1 MWSHFKHLSLEW
13 GGWFELLRQSGFLS
27 TSTPSYSSPYSFS
40 FSSFPSCLSPLW
52 SFLVMI
58 TASRNSLF
66 PLFVFAWIFSVRH
79 KFVFYGG
86 RYECVMFLKSDI
98 RANLCN
104 SLSENLRVPVSTFQ
118 YLEWRGSRR
127 ANTAP
132 ISSLISNRG
141 QSTRPQHFYPRSL
154 DFCFSATWF
163 LRDKFCISPDSV
175 LLAEGK
181 KCWLRNVLSD
191 VFIYWE
197 YL

>member
-1 MWSHFKHLSLEW
+1 
-13 GGWFELLRQSGFLS
+13 
-27 TSTPSYSSPYSFS
+27 
-40 FSSFPSCLSPLW
+40 
-52 SFLVMI
+52 MI

-79 KFVFYGG
+79 KFVFYVG

-141 QSTRPQHFYPRSL
+141 QSTRPHIFIPAPWISAFPRP
-154 DFCFSATWF
+154 DFSAINSAFFQTQCCWPRKRNADLGMYCLTF
-163 LRDKFCISPDSV
+163 LFTGS
-175 LLAEGK
+175 
-181 KCWLRNVLSD
+181 
-191 VFIYWE
+191 IYSFQ
-197 YL
+197 

>member
-1 MWSHFKHLSLEW
+1 M
-13 GGWFELLRQSGFLS
+13 R
-27 TSTPSYSSPYSFS
+27 Y
-40 FSSFPSCLSPLW
+40 
-52 SFLVMI
+52 
-58 TASRNSLF
+58 
-66 PLFVFAWIFSVRH
+66 

-141 QSTRPQHFYPRSL
+141 QSTRPHIFIPAPWISAFPRP
-154 DFCFSATWF
+154 DFSAINSAFFQTQCCWPRKRNADLGMYCLTF
-163 LRDKFCISPDSV
+163 LFTGSIYSFQIDIFPREINWTAIRHIWGAHRHHLFFRIFV
-175 LLAEGK
+175 QAGK
-181 KCWLRNVLSD
+181 KY
-191 VFIYWE
+191 F
-197 YL
+197 